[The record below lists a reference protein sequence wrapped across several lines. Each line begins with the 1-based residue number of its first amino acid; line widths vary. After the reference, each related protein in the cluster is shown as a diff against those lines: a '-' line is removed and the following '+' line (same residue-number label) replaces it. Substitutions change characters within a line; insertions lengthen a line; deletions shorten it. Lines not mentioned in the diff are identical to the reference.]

1 MNSCRAI
8 VWGEHGTAME
18 IDDHFI
24 KIDDVGKYFYLTKG
38 IFTKFYLGAR
48 VLKAVD
54 HVSFNIEKGKTLG
67 LVGESGC
74 GKSTV
79 ARLITRLLE
88 PSFGKVFFK
97 GVDLFSLPQE
107 EMRKMRRYV
116 QMVFQDPFTSLN
128 PRKKIETI
136 IGMPL
141 EIHFQIH
148 GREKR
153 RRVMDLLEM
162 VGMGAEHIDR
172 YPHEFSG
179 GQRQR
184 LAVARALALNPE
196 LVICDEPV
204 SALDVSIQAQILN
217 LFRNLQDDLGLTYLF
232 ISHDLSVVEH
242 ISDDVAVMYAGH
254 IVEFAPVAEI
264 FGSPLHPYTKALIS
278 SRFEDRKEREKYA
291 MKGEIISPINPP
303 EGCRLQKRC
312 PQHGTHCTELQPQLK
327 DVGNHHYV
335 ACFKI

>member
-1 MNSCRAI
+1 MGSENAL
-8 VWGEHGTAME
+8 
-18 IDDHFI
+18 I
-24 KIDDVGKYFYLTKG
+24 KIEGIGKYFDLTKS
-38 IFTKFYLGAR
+38 FVSRLYWGAR
-48 VLKAVD
+48 ILKAVD
-54 HVSFNIEKGKTLG
+54 HVSLQVAKGQTLG

-74 GKSTV
+74 GKSPV
-79 ARLITRLLE
+79 ARLITRLIK
-88 PSFGKVFFK
+88 PSFGKVNFK
-97 GVDLFSLPQE
+97 GVDLFSLKE
-107 EMRKMRRYV
+107 KEMRRMRRHI
-116 QMVFQDPFTSLN
+116 QMIFQDPFTSLN

-141 EIHFQIH
+141 EIHFKIH

-153 RRVMDLLEM
+153 QRVMELLER
-162 VGMGAEHIDR
+162 VGMGADHIDR

-184 LAVARALALNPE
+184 LAVARALALNPD

-217 LFRNLQDDLGLTYLF
+217 LFRKLQEDLGLTYLF

-242 ISDDVAVMYAGH
+242 ISNTVAVMYLGK
-254 IVEFAPVAEI
+254 IVEFAPTEEI
-264 FGSPLHPYTKALIS
+264 FRDPLHPYTKALIS

-303 EGCRLQKRC
+303 AGCRLQKRC
-312 PQHGTHCTELQPQLK
+312 PQFKPQCADLEPELK
-327 DVGNHHYV
+327 DWGNGHLV
-335 ACFKI
+335 ACSKN

>member
-1 MNSCRAI
+1 
-8 VWGEHGTAME
+8 ME
-18 IDDHFI
+18 GNDSFI
-24 KIDDVGKYFYLTKG
+24 KIDEIGKYFDMTKSLYARWA
-38 IFTKFYLGAR
+38 FGAR
-48 VLKAVD
+48 TLKAVD
-54 HVSFNIEKGKTLG
+54 HVSFQIKKGETLG

-79 ARLITRLLE
+79 ARLITRLIE
-88 PSFGKVFFK
+88 PSFGRVFYR
-97 GVDLFSLPQE
+97 GVDLFSLRQK
-107 EMRKMRRYV
+107 EMRKMRRYI

-153 RRVMDLLEM
+153 RRVLELLQM
-162 VGMGAEHIDR
+162 VGMGVDHIDR

-217 LFRNLQDDLGLTYLF
+217 LFRKLQEDLGLTYLF

-242 ISDDVAVMYAGH
+242 ISNDVAVMYAGN
-254 IVEFAPVAEI
+254 IVEFASTEEI
-264 FGSPLHPYTKALIS
+264 FGTPLHPYTKALIS

-291 MKGEIISPINPP
+291 MRGEIISPINPP

-312 PQHGTHCTELQPQLK
+312 PQQGPPCSKLQPKLK
-327 DVGNHHYV
+327 EMGNNHYV
-335 ACFKI
+335 ACLHI

>member
-1 MNSCRAI
+1 M
-8 VWGEHGTAME
+8 TME
-18 IDDHFI
+18 TNDYFI
-24 KIDDVGKYFYLTKG
+24 KIEDIGKYFDMTKS
-38 IFTKFYLGAR
+38 FYTKWAFGAR
-48 VLKAVD
+48 TLEAVD
-54 HVSFNIEKGKTLG
+54 HVSFNIKKGETLG

-79 ARLITRLLE
+79 ARLITRLIE
-88 PSFGKVFFK
+88 PSFGKVLYR
-97 GVDLFSLPQE
+97 GVDLFSLRQK
-107 EMRKMRRYV
+107 EMRKMRRYI

-148 GREKR
+148 GQEKR
-153 RRVMDLLEM
+153 RRVMELLQM
-162 VGMGAEHIDR
+162 VGMGADHIDR

-184 LAVARALALNPE
+184 LAVARALALNPD
-196 LVICDEPV
+196 LIICDEPV

-217 LFRNLQDDLGLTYLF
+217 LFRKLQDDLGLTYLF

-242 ISDDVAVMYAGH
+242 ISNNVAVMYAGK
-254 IVEFAPVAEI
+254 IVEFAPVEQI
-264 FGSPLHPYTKALIS
+264 FNSALHPYTKALIS
-278 SRFEDRKEREKYA
+278 SRFEDRREREKYA

-303 EGCRLQKRC
+303 PGCRLQRRC
-312 PQHGTHCTELQPQLK
+312 PQAGPHCAESQPELK
-327 DVGNHHYV
+327 EVGNNHFV
-335 ACFKI
+335 SCLKI

>member
-1 MNSCRAI
+1 MI
-8 VWGEHGTAME
+8 
-18 IDDHFI
+18 
-24 KIDDVGKYFYLTKG
+24 
-38 IFTKFYLGAR
+38 
-48 VLKAVD
+48 
-54 HVSFNIEKGKTLG
+54 
-67 LVGESGC
+67 
-74 GKSTV
+74 
-79 ARLITRLLE
+79 
-88 PSFGKVFFK
+88 
-97 GVDLFSLPQE
+97 
-107 EMRKMRRYV
+107 
-116 QMVFQDPFTSLN
+116 FQDPFTSLN

-153 RRVMDLLEM
+153 RRVMELLQM
-162 VGMGAEHIDR
+162 VGMGADHIDR

-184 LAVARALALNPE
+184 LAVARALALNPD

-217 LFRNLQDDLGLTYLF
+217 LFRKLQDDLGLTYLF

-242 ISDDVAVMYAGH
+242 ISNDVAVMYAGK
-254 IVEFAPVAEI
+254 IVEFAPVEEI
-264 FGSPLHPYTKALIS
+264 FNSPLHPYTKALIS
-278 SRFEDRKEREKYA
+278 SRFEDRREREKYA

-303 EGCRLQKRC
+303 DGCRLQRRC
-312 PQHGTHCTELQPQLK
+312 PQHGPHCAELQPELK
-327 DVGNHHYV
+327 EVGNNHYV

>member
-1 MNSCRAI
+1 MGSENAL
-8 VWGEHGTAME
+8 
-18 IDDHFI
+18 I
-24 KIDDVGKYFYLTKG
+24 KIEGIGKYFDLTKS
-38 IFTKFYLGAR
+38 FVSRLYWGAR
-48 VLKAVD
+48 ILKAVD
-54 HVSFNIEKGKTLG
+54 HVSLQVEKGQTLG

-79 ARLITRLLE
+79 ARLITRLIK
-88 PSFGKVFFK
+88 PSFGKVNFK
-97 GVDLFSLPQE
+97 GVDLFSLKE
-107 EMRKMRRYV
+107 KEMRRMRRHI
-116 QMVFQDPFTSLN
+116 QMIFQDPFTSLN

-141 EIHFQIH
+141 EIHFKIH

-153 RRVMDLLEM
+153 QRVMELLER
-162 VGMGAEHIDR
+162 VGMGADHIDR

-184 LAVARALALNPE
+184 LAVARALALNPD

-217 LFRNLQDDLGLTYLF
+217 LFRKLQEDLGLTYLF

-242 ISDDVAVMYAGH
+242 ISNTVAVMYLGK
-254 IVEFAPVAEI
+254 IVEFAPTEEI
-264 FGSPLHPYTKALIS
+264 FRDPLHPYTKALIS

-291 MKGEIISPINPP
+291 MKGEIMSPINPP
-303 EGCRLQKRC
+303 AGCRLQKRC
-312 PQHGTHCTELQPQLK
+312 PQFKPQCADQEPELK
-327 DVGNHHYV
+327 DWGNGHLV
-335 ACFKI
+335 ACSKN

>member
-1 MNSCRAI
+1 MPGHDCL
-8 VWGEHGTAME
+8 
-18 IDDHFI
+18 I
-24 KIDDVGKYFYLTKG
+24 KIEEIGKYFDLTKSL
-38 IFTKFYLGAR
+38 FSRLYFGAR

-54 HVSFNIEKGKTLG
+54 RVSFRIQKGKTLG

-79 ARLITRLLE
+79 ARLITRLIE
-88 PSFGKVFFK
+88 PTFGRVTFQET
-97 GVDLFSLPQE
+97 DLFGLAGKELRQ
-107 EMRKMRRYV
+107 MRRHI

-128 PRKKIETI
+128 PRKRVETI

-141 EIHFQIH
+141 EIHFSVH

-153 RRVMDLLEM
+153 RRVMELLEM
-162 VGMGAEHIDR
+162 VGLGADHIDR

-184 LAVARALALNPE
+184 LAIARALALNPD

-217 LFRNLQDDLGLTYLF
+217 LFRRLQDDLGLTYLF

-242 ISDDVAVMYAGH
+242 ISNEVAVMYAGR
-254 IVEFAPVAEI
+254 IVEFAPTEEI
-264 FGSPLHPYTKALIS
+264 FGSPIHPYTQALIS
-278 SRFEDRKEREKYA
+278 SRFEDRRERAKYA
-291 MKGEIISPINPP
+291 MRGEIISPINPP
-303 EGCRLQKRC
+303 RGCRLQKRC
-312 PQHGTHCTELQPQLK
+312 PKAQPGCAETEPQLQ
-327 DVGNHHYV
+327 DQGGGHLA
-335 ACFKI
+335 ACLNI

>member
-1 MNSCRAI
+1 M
-8 VWGEHGTAME
+8 AME
-18 IDDHFI
+18 TNDYFI
-24 KIDDVGKYFYLTKG
+24 KIEDIGKYFNMTKS
-38 IFTKFYLGAR
+38 FYSKWAFGAR
-48 VLKAVD
+48 TLKAVD
-54 HVSFNIEKGKTLG
+54 HVSFKIKKGETLG

-79 ARLITRLLE
+79 ARLITRLIE
-88 PSFGKVFFK
+88 PSFGRVFFK
-97 GVDLFSLPQE
+97 EVELFSLRHQ
-107 EMRKMRRYV
+107 EMRKMRRYI

-153 RRVMDLLEM
+153 RRVMELLQM
-162 VGMGAEHIDR
+162 VGMGADHIDR

-184 LAVARALALNPE
+184 LAVARALALNPD

-217 LFRNLQDDLGLTYLF
+217 LFRKLQEDLGLTYLF

-242 ISDDVAVMYAGH
+242 ISHDVAVMYAGK
-254 IVEFAPVAEI
+254 IVEFAPVDQI
-264 FGSPLHPYTKALIS
+264 FNSPLHPYTQALIS
-278 SRFEDRKEREKYA
+278 ARFEDRKEREKYA

-303 EGCRLQKRC
+303 DGCRLQKRC
-312 PQHGTHCTELQPQLK
+312 PQHGPNCAELQPQLK
-327 DVGNHHYV
+327 DMGNNHYV
-335 ACFKI
+335 ACLKI

>member
-1 MNSCRAI
+1 MSTETN
-8 VWGEHGTAME
+8 
-18 IDDHFI
+18 DYFI
-24 KIDDVGKYFYLTKG
+24 KIEDIGKYFDMTKS
-38 IFTKFYLGAR
+38 FYTRWAFGAR
-48 VLKAVD
+48 TLKAVD
-54 HVSFNIEKGKTLG
+54 HVSFQIKKGETLG

-97 GVDLFSLPQE
+97 GVDLFSLPQG
-107 EMRKMRRYV
+107 EMRKMRRYI

-141 EIHFQIH
+141 EIHFQTH

-153 RRVMDLLEM
+153 ARVMELLQM
-162 VGMGAEHIDR
+162 VGMGVDHIDR

-217 LFRNLQDDLGLTYLF
+217 LFRKLQEDLGLTYLF

-242 ISDDVAVMYAGH
+242 ISNDVAVMYAGN
-254 IVEFAPVAEI
+254 IVEFASTEEI
-264 FGSPLHPYTKALIS
+264 FGTPLHPYTKALIS

-291 MKGEIISPINPP
+291 MRGEIISPINPP

-312 PQHGTHCTELQPQLK
+312 PQQGPPCSKLQPKLK
-327 DVGNHHYV
+327 EMGNNHYV
-335 ACFKI
+335 ACLHI

>member
-1 MNSCRAI
+1 
-8 VWGEHGTAME
+8 VAME
-18 IDDHFI
+18 TNDYFI
-24 KIDDVGKYFYLTKG
+24 KIEDIGKYFDMTKS
-38 IFTKFYLGAR
+38 FYTRWAFGAR
-48 VLKAVD
+48 TLKAVD
-54 HVSFNIEKGKTLG
+54 HVSFKIKKGETLG

-88 PSFGKVFFK
+88 PSFGRVFFK
-97 GVDLFSLPQE
+97 EVELFSLSHQ
-107 EMRKMRRYV
+107 EMRKMRRYI

-153 RRVMDLLEM
+153 RRVMELLQM
-162 VGMGAEHIDR
+162 VGMGADHIDR

-184 LAVARALALNPE
+184 LAVARALALNPD

-217 LFRNLQDDLGLTYLF
+217 LFRKLQDDLGLTYLF

-254 IVEFAPVAEI
+254 IVEFAPVEQI
-264 FGSPLHPYTKALIS
+264 FKSPLHPYTQALIS
-278 SRFEDRKEREKYA
+278 ARFEERKEREKYA

-303 EGCRLQKRC
+303 PGCRLQRRC
-312 PQHGTHCTELQPQLK
+312 PQHGPHCAELQPQLK
-327 DVGNHHYV
+327 DVGNNHYV

>member
-1 MNSCRAI
+1 MSTETN
-8 VWGEHGTAME
+8 
-18 IDDHFI
+18 DHFI
-24 KIDDVGKYFYLTKG
+24 KIEGIGKYFDMTKS
-38 IFTKFYLGAR
+38 FYTRWAFGAR
-48 VLKAVD
+48 TLKAVD
-54 HVSFNIEKGKTLG
+54 HVSFQIKKGETLG

-79 ARLITRLLE
+79 ARLITRLIE
-88 PSFGKVFFK
+88 PTFGKVFFK
-97 GVDLFSLPQE
+97 DVDLFGLSHE
-107 EMRKMRRYV
+107 EMRKMRRHI

-141 EIHFQIH
+141 EIHFQTH

-153 RRVMDLLEM
+153 ARVMELLEM
-162 VGMGAEHIDR
+162 VGMGADHIDR
-172 YPHEFSG
+172 FPHEFSG

-184 LAVARALALNPE
+184 LAVARALALNPDM
-196 LVICDEPV
+196 VICDEPV

-217 LFRNLQDDLGLTYLF
+217 LFRKLQDDLGLTYLF

-254 IVEFAPVAEI
+254 IVEIAPVKEI
-264 FGSPLHPYTKALIS
+264 FGSPLHPYTKAVSS
-278 SRFEDRKEREKYA
+278 SRFEDRKEREQYA
-291 MKGEIISPINPP
+291 MRGEIISPINPP
-303 EGCRLQKRC
+303 AGCRLQKRC
-312 PQHGTHCTELQPQLK
+312 PQHGPNCAESQPQLK
-327 DVGNHHYV
+327 DMGNDHYV

>member
-1 MNSCRAI
+1 MS
-8 VWGEHGTAME
+8 ME
-18 IDDHFI
+18 TKDYFI
-24 KIDDVGKYFYLTKG
+24 KIEDIGKHFDMTKSFYTRWA
-38 IFTKFYLGAR
+38 FGAR
-48 VLKAVD
+48 ILKAVD
-54 HVSFNIEKGKTLG
+54 HVSFMIKKGETLG

-97 GVDLFSLPQE
+97 GVDLFSVSQE
-107 EMRKMRRYV
+107 EMRKMRRHI

-141 EIHFQIH
+141 EIHFQTH

-153 RRVMDLLEM
+153 ARVMELLQM
-162 VGMGAEHIDR
+162 VGMGADHIDR
-172 YPHEFSG
+172 FPHEFSG

-184 LAVARALALNPE
+184 LAVARALALNPDV
-196 LVICDEPV
+196 VICDEPV

-217 LFRNLQDDLGLTYLF
+217 LFRKLQDDLGLTYLF

-254 IVEFAPVAEI
+254 IVEFAPVKEI
-264 FGSPLHPYTKALIS
+264 FGSPIHPYTKALIS
-278 SRFEDRKEREKYA
+278 SRFEDRKEREQYA
-291 MKGEIISPINPP
+291 MRGEIISPINPP

-312 PQHGTHCTELQPQLK
+312 PQHGPECTEGQPQLK
-327 DVGNHHYV
+327 EVGTDHYV

>member
-1 MNSCRAI
+1 
-8 VWGEHGTAME
+8 ME
-18 IDDHFI
+18 GNDFFI
-24 KIDDVGKYFYLTKG
+24 KIDEIGKYFEMTKSLYARWA
-38 IFTKFYLGAR
+38 FGAR
-48 VLKAVD
+48 TLKAVD
-54 HVSFNIEKGKTLG
+54 HVSFQIKKGETLG

-79 ARLITRLLE
+79 ARLITRLIE
-88 PSFGKVFFK
+88 PSFGKVFYR
-97 GVDLFSLPQE
+97 GVDLFGLSQK
-107 EMRKMRRYV
+107 EMRKMRRYI

-153 RRVMDLLEM
+153 RRVMELLQM
-162 VGMGAEHIDR
+162 VGMGVDHIDR

-217 LFRNLQDDLGLTYLF
+217 LFRKLQEDLGLTYLF

-242 ISDDVAVMYAGH
+242 ISNDVAVMYAGN
-254 IVEFAPVAEI
+254 IVEFASTEEI
-264 FGSPLHPYTKALIS
+264 FGNPIHPYTKALIS

-291 MKGEIISPINPP
+291 MRGEIISPINPP

-312 PQHGTHCTELQPQLK
+312 PQHGPHCSNLPPKLI
-327 DVGNHHYV
+327 DVGNNHYV
-335 ACFKI
+335 ACLHI

>member
-1 MNSCRAI
+1 M
-8 VWGEHGTAME
+8 AMVT
-18 IDDHFI
+18 DDIFI
-24 KIDDVGKYFYLTKG
+24 KIEDIGKYFNMTKS
-38 IFTKFYLGAR
+38 FFSKWAYGAR
-48 VLKAVD
+48 TLKAVD
-54 HVSFNIEKGKTLG
+54 HVSFNIKKGETLG

-79 ARLITRLLE
+79 ARVITRLIE
-88 PSFGKVFFK
+88 PSFGKVFFR
-97 GVDLFSLPQE
+97 GVELLSLPHQ
-107 EMRKMRRYV
+107 EMRKMRRHI

-141 EIHFQIH
+141 EIHFQIY

-153 RRVMDLLEM
+153 ARVLELLQK
-162 VGMGAEHIDR
+162 VGMGADHIDR
-172 YPHEFSG
+172 FPHEFSG

-184 LAVARALALNPE
+184 LAVARALALNPD

-217 LFRNLQDDLGLTYLF
+217 LFRTLQDDLGLTYLF

-242 ISDDVAVMYAGH
+242 ISNDVAVMYAGK
-254 IVEFAPVAEI
+254 IVELAPVEQI
-264 FGSPLHPYTKALIS
+264 FNSPLHPYTQALIS
-278 SRFEDRKEREKYA
+278 ARFEERREREKYA

-303 EGCRLQKRC
+303 PGCRLQRRC
-312 PQHGTHCTELQPQLK
+312 PQHRPQCAELQPELK
-327 DVGNHHYV
+327 DVGNNHYV
-335 ACFKI
+335 ACFKT

>member
-1 MNSCRAI
+1 
-8 VWGEHGTAME
+8 ME
-18 IDDHFI
+18 TNDYFI
-24 KIDDVGKYFYLTKG
+24 KVEDIGKYFDMTKS
-38 IFTKFYLGAR
+38 FYTKWAFGAR
-48 VLKAVD
+48 TLEAVD
-54 HVSFNIEKGKTLG
+54 HVSFNIKKGETLG

-79 ARLITRLLE
+79 ARLITRLIE
-88 PSFGKVFFK
+88 PSFGKVLYR
-97 GVDLFSLPQE
+97 GVDLFSLRQK
-107 EMRKMRRYV
+107 EMRKMRRYI

-148 GREKR
+148 GQEKR
-153 RRVMDLLEM
+153 RRVMELLQM
-162 VGMGAEHIDR
+162 VGMGADHIDR

-184 LAVARALALNPE
+184 LAVARALALNPD

-217 LFRNLQDDLGLTYLF
+217 LFRKLQDDLGLTYLF

-242 ISDDVAVMYAGH
+242 ISNDVAVMYAGK
-254 IVEFAPVAEI
+254 IVEFAPVEQI
-264 FGSPLHPYTKALIS
+264 FNSPLHPYTKALIS
-278 SRFEDRKEREKYA
+278 SRFEDRREREKYA

-303 EGCRLQKRC
+303 PGCRLQRRC
-312 PQHGTHCTELQPQLK
+312 QQAGPHCAESQPELK
-327 DVGNHHYV
+327 EVGNNHFV
-335 ACFKI
+335 SCFKI